1 MAYLSEERL
10 QAFGFKYLGKNVQ
23 ISDKAAIYNPELIE
37 IGDHSRIDDFCIVSG
52 RVVLGRY
59 CHITPMCLVAGG
71 KPGIYMDDYTTC
83 AYGVKIFSQ
92 SDDYSGETMVN
103 SLIPKQFK
111 KELFAAVYIKRH
123 VIIGT
128 NAVIFPGV
136 TLEEG
141 TSVGAM
147 SLVTKSTQAWWIYMG
162 IPAKPHKVRSQN
174 LLTLEKKFKASE
186 HDSI

>member
-1 MAYLSEERL
+1 MAYLSAAEL
-10 QAFGFKYLGKNVQ
+10 ASLGFKFLGKNVK
-23 ISDKAAIYNPELIE
+23 ISDKAAIYNPEQIE
-37 IGDHSRIDDFCIVSG
+37 IGDHSRIDDFCVVSG

-59 CHITPMCLVAGG
+59 CHITPMCLIAGG
-71 KPGIYMDDYTTC
+71 GPGIYMDDYATC

-103 SLIPKQFK
+103 SLIPTEFK
-111 KELFAAVYIKRH
+111 KEYFAAVHIKRH

-147 SLVTKSTQAWWIYMG
+147 SLVTKSTCSWWIYTG
-162 IPAKPHKVRSQN
+162 IPAKQFKPRSQN
-174 LLTLEKKFKASE
+174 LLTLEKVFKARE

>member
-1 MAYLSEERL
+1 MAYLSETAL
-10 QAFGFKYLGKNVQ
+10 NTLGFKSLGKNVK

-37 IGDHSRIDDFCIVSG
+37 IGDYSRIDDFCIVSG

-59 CHITPMCLVAGG
+59 CHITPMCLIAGG
-71 KPGIYMDDYTTC
+71 APGIYMDDYATC

-111 KELFAAVYIKRH
+111 KEFFAAVHIKRH
-123 VIIGT
+123 VIIGANT
-128 NAVIFPGV
+128 VIFPGV

-147 SLVTKSTQAWWIYMG
+147 SLVTKSTQAWWVYTG

-174 LLTLEKKFKASE
+174 LLTLEKIFKANE
-186 HDSI
+186 YDSI